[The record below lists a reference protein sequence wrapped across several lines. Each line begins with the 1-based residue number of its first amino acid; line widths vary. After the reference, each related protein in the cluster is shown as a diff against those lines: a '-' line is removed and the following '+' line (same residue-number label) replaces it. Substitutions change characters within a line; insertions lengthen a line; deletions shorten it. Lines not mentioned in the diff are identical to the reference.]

1 MVYTDDF
8 YNAGFQSTP
17 PCGGDR
23 ENVTWLVDY
32 YLFQSTPPC
41 GGDIHYHL
49 SINLDSISIHAPM
62 RGRPAQRG
70 PMASILY
77 FNPRP
82 HAGATSFDLFGFS
95 RCLFQ
100 STPPCGGD
108 VAANFVDKNHN
119 DFNPRPHAGATLP
132 ENGLTVI
139 PLFQSTPPCGG
150 DACPAKLG
158 QNWAI
163 SIHAPMRG
171 RLVSTRSPQMITKF
185 QSTPPCGGDPPTGAW
200 KSRKPDFNPRPHA
213 GATFSPF
220 FTKKLP
226 INFNPRP
233 HAGAT
238 NSLFGNFYFPD
249 ISIHAPMRGRLP
261 RSRWFLGDRDFNP
274 RPHAGAT
281 GASWSDGP
289 NGSNF
294 NPRPHA
300 GATYIVLPGAKLT
313 EISIHAPMRG
323 RRALVLCD
331 CQCQRI
337 SIHAPMRGRHTA
349 NMLAMIFGRI
359 SIHAPMRGR
368 HSLLKCIDDFAKFQ
382 STPPCGGDVA
392 GKNQRIGG

>member
-213 GATFSPF
+213 GAT
-220 FTKKLP
+220 
-226 INFNPRP
+226 
-233 HAGAT
+233 
-238 NSLFGNFYFPD
+238 
-249 ISIHAPMRGRLP
+249 
-261 RSRWFLGDRDFNP
+261 
-274 RPHAGAT
+274 
-281 GASWSDGP
+281 
-289 NGSNF
+289 
-294 NPRPHA
+294 
-300 GATYIVLPGAKLT
+300 YIVLPGAKLT

-337 SIHAPMRGRHTA
+337 SSHAPMRGRHTA
-349 NMLAMIFGRI
+349 NMLAIIFGRI

-368 HSLLKCIDDFAKFQ
+368 HSRLKCIDDFAKFQ